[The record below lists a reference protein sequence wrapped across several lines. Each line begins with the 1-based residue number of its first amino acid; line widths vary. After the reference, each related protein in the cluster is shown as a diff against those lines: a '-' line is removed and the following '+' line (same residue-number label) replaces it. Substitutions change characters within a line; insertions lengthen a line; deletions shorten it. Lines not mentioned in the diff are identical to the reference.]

1 MRFLPHHLRDFGL
14 VGRAGAAF
22 VDAAHAVGELHEAAD
37 VIGRGMVVA
46 ELGAAG
52 GLGHGPGGRRVV
64 VEPAGVIDQVGE
76 HVRHPAGGAAIDGVD
91 AAQRAAGD
99 DLLHLLVM
107 LAVAMLVADD
117 GFRAGFPE
125 QVADGEQLGAGQG
138 DGLLEGDQLRA
149 ALDRRLD
156 HRRAQV
162 GQRAEAE
169 DVGLDG
175 LGQRGGVG
183 ALLRVAELG
192 RGVIE
197 ALRVN
202 VADAGDLE
210 FGIGIEGGGVVHAAL
225 AHADDEDGVFAHSGV
240 MRESDGDW

>member
-1 MRFLPHHLRDFGL
+1 MRFLPHHLRDLGL

-22 VDAAHAVGELHEAAD
+22 VDAAHAVGELHEAGD
-37 VIGRGMVVA
+37 VIGRGMVIA
-46 ELGAAG
+46 ELGAAR
-52 GLGHGPGGRRVV
+52 GLGHRPGGRRVV
-64 VEPAGVIDQVGE
+64 VEPAGVVDQVRE
-76 HVRHPAGGAAIDGVD
+76 HVGHPAGGAAIDGVD

-99 DLLHLLVM
+99 DLLHLLVV

-117 GFRAGFPE
+117 GLRARLLE
-125 QVADGEQLGAGQG
+125 QVADGEQLGAGQR
-138 DGLLEGDQLRA
+138 DRLLEGDQLRA

-169 DVGLDG
+169 HVRLHG
-175 LGQRGGVG
+175 LGQRGGIG

-192 RGVIE
+192 GGVVE

-210 FGIGIEGGGVVHAAL
+210 LGVGIEGGGVVHAAL
-225 AHADDEDGVFAHSGV
+225 AHADDEDGVFAHSSV
-240 MRESDGDW
+240 KSDA